1 MVVKFVNRVGKAL
14 AHNKLEN
21 MNLKIKKLSDKAI
34 IPSRANNGD
43 AGLDLYSTEDYIL
56 RPLERHL
63 FKTDISMEIPEG
75 YYGRIADRSGNAYKK
90 GLHCL
95 AGVIDEIFRGN
106 IGVVLI
112 NLNHKPYRE
121 YNGDGQDL
129 GFQPIGEDVEIKA
142 GDKIAQIVLEKY
154 YIFPVVEVDK
164 LNETVRGEK
173 GYGSSGA

>member
-1 MVVKFVNRVGKAL
+1 
-14 AHNKLEN
+14 

-63 FKTDISMEIPEG
+63 FKTDISLQIPPG

-95 AGVIDEIFRGN
+95 AGVIDETYTGN
-106 IGVVLI
+106 VGVVLI
-112 NLNHKPYRE
+112 NLNHTPSMQLDD
-121 YNGDGQDL
+121 DGL
-129 GFQPIGEDVEIKA
+129 LRGYESFGEDVEIKI
-142 GDKIAQIVLEKY
+142 GDKIAQIIIEKY
-154 YIFPVVEVDK
+154 YNFPILEVDK
-164 LNETVRGEK
+164 LGETVRGEK